1 MDMQQIIGGLQAAT
15 TLLEPYGLSQ
25 EQGRM
30 DEVAGHLAVLNGT
43 ARHAE
48 VLAQLEQI
56 RQSITMAANQQQQL
70 REQWVRLMATFQGG
84 FGI

>member
-1 MDMQQIIGGLQAAT
+1 MDMQQIIGGLQAAS

-30 DEVAGHLAVLNGT
+30 DEVTGHLAVLNGT
-43 ARHAE
+43 ARHGE

-56 RQSITMAANQQQQL
+56 RQSIAMAANQQQQL
-70 REQWVRLMATFQGG
+70 REQLVRLMATFQGG